1 MKCLLLFSF
10 TFSTLFLNAQNE
22 VALFPVASPM
32 GHVSQIIGN
41 TKLEIEYERP
51 LARKREIFGGLVPW
65 NQVWR
70 TGAGASTKIKFSKA
84 VVVEGQSI
92 PPGRYSLFTIPGAD
106 TWVVILNSDTTIY
119 GTYGYDRVKDIARFV
134 VTPKLSHRFY
144 EALTIDID
152 LVQSNARL
160 YLSWTNIQID
170 FSIATTTAFDA
181 TKFIEQQLLT
191 EKNKKSDAYYEAA
204 QYLFFERS
212 NLKQGLQLADKA
224 LELDKNN
231 GAARRVKMEIYE
243 YLGMFDEALIEISRA
258 LEMEKNKPYEKEA
271 DRTSEIKYWQN
282 HQVRIKEERNKSVN
296 E

>member
-119 GTYGYDRVKDIARFV
+119 GTYGYDRVKDVARFV
-134 VTPKLSHRFY
+134 VTPKLSNRFY

-170 FSIATTTAFDA
+170 FSITTTTASDA
-181 TKFIEQQLLT
+181 MKFIEEQLLT
-191 EKNKKSDAYYEAA
+191 GINKKSDAYYEAA

-212 NLKQGLQLADKA
+212 NLRQGLQLADKA
-224 LELDKNN
+224 LELDNNN

-243 YLGMFDEALIEISRA
+243 YLGMVDEALNEISRA

-271 DRTSEIKYWQN
+271 DRTSEIKYWLK
-282 HQVRIKEERNKSVN
+282 HQARIKEKRTKV
-296 E
+296 

>member
-10 TFSTLFLNAQNE
+10 TFSTLFSNAQNE

-32 GHVSQIIGN
+32 GHISQMIGN

-51 LARKREIFGGLVPW
+51 LARKREIFGGLVPF

-119 GTYGYDRVKDIARFV
+119 GTYGYDRVKDVARFV
-134 VTPKLSHRFY
+134 VTPTLSNRFY

-170 FSIATTTAFDA
+170 FSITTTTASDA
-181 TKFIEQQLLT
+181 MKFIEEQLLT
-191 EKNKKSDAYYEAA
+191 GINKK
-204 QYLFFERS
+204 L
-212 NLKQGLQLADKA
+212 
-224 LELDKNN
+224 
-231 GAARRVKMEIYE
+231 
-243 YLGMFDEALIEISRA
+243 
-258 LEMEKNKPYEKEA
+258 
-271 DRTSEIKYWQN
+271 
-282 HQVRIKEERNKSVN
+282 
-296 E
+296 